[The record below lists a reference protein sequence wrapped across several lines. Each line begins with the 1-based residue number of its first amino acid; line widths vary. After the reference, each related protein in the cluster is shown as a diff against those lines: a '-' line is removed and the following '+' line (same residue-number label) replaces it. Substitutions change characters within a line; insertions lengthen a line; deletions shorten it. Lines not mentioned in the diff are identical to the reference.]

1 MAQAQGSVITDA
13 MRAEIGKESE
23 PVTVEVDKT
32 ACRMFARAVGYTD
45 PIYYDED
52 YARSKGYRSIPAPFA
67 FLGHPIYNPSAPQ
80 RLGGYF
86 RTDTQFK
93 RILNG
98 GTDVEYLDTV
108 CAGDVLTATTK
119 LVDLSERQGRLGP
132 MLITVTEFTYRNQDG
147 KVVARMRGTGIQ
159 Y

>member
-1 MAQAQGSVITDA
+1 MAQSDTSVITDE
-13 MRAEIGKESE
+13 MRAEIGKESD
-23 PVTVEVDKT
+23 PVTFEVDKT

-45 PIYYDED
+45 PVFFDED
-52 YARSKGYRSIPAPFA
+52 HARAQGHRSILAPFG
-67 FLGHPIYNPSAPQ
+67 FLGHPVYDPNKPQ

-86 RTDTQFK
+86 RTDSRFK

-98 GTDVEYLDTV
+98 GTDVEYFDTV
-108 CAGDVLTATTK
+108 CAGDPLTATPK

-132 MLITVTEFTYRNQDG
+132 MLITTTETTYRNQDG
-147 KVVARMRGTGIQ
+147 KVVAVMRGTGIQ